1 MTNKYTKRCSMV
13 YVIGEIKLY
22 ITMRYLILLQL
33 NLDTDSSRVGEI
45 VEQQELSSVAVGNAK
60 SYNHFGG
67 F

>member
-1 MTNKYTKRCSMV
+1 MV
-13 YVIGEIKLY
+13 YVIREIKLY

>member
-1 MTNKYTKRCSMV
+1 MV
-13 YVIGEIKLY
+13 YVIREIKLY

-45 VEQQELSSVAVGNAK
+45 VEQQELSFVAVGNAK

>member
-1 MTNKYTKRCSMV
+1 MV
-13 YVIGEIKLY
+13 HVIREIKLY

-33 NLDTDSSRVGEI
+33 NLDTDNSRVGEI
-45 VEQQELSSVAVGNAK
+45 VEQQELSFAAVGNAK